1 MSKDYYAVLGVKK
14 EATQDE
20 VKKAF
25 RRLAHEHHP
34 DKGGDQQKF
43 KDINEAY
50 QVVGDEAKRKKYDQ
64 FGSAAFEQQG
74 APGGPGGFG
83 GFDGGFSMNM
93 EDLGDMFGDMFG
105 FGGQRNAR
113 GGQRRGND
121 IQTEVTIDF
130 LESVKGVT
138 KRVSLYVN
146 DKCGSCEGSGAKQG
160 TSRET
165 CKTCN
170 GQGAVRQSARTMF
183 GTIQTNVTCPECAG
197 IGSRPKEACG
207 TCKGLGIE
215 RKTKELDIP
224 IPGGIDD
231 GEAVRVSGGGE
242 YPGAN
247 GVAGDLYV
255 RARVKSHSVFT
266 RDGLNVLS
274 TVHIPFSMFALGGEI
289 EIDTVDGKG
298 TLKIPEATDPG
309 TVFQIR
315 HKGFPSTRSGNRG
328 DQLVTIAAEAPRK
341 LNRDQRKLLEQMRDA
356 GL

>member
-43 KDINEAY
+43 KDVNEAY
-50 QVVGDEAKRKKYDQ
+50 QVLGDEGKRKKYDQ
-64 FGSAAFEQQG
+64 FGSAAFEQG

-93 EDLGDMFGDMFG
+93 EDLGDIFGDMFG

-121 IQTEVTIDF
+121 IQTDVTIDF

-138 KRVSLYVN
+138 KRVSLYVH
-146 DKCGSCEGSGAKQG
+146 DKCGSCDGSGAKPG
-160 TSRET
+160 TERES
-165 CKTCN
+165 CKTC
-170 GQGAVRQSARTMF
+170 GGRGAVQQATRTMF
-183 GTIQTNVTCPECAG
+183 GMIQTNVTCSECAG
-197 IGSRPKEACG
+197 VGSRPKEACA
-207 TCKGLGIE
+207 TCKGLGVE
-215 RKTKELDIP
+215 RKNKEIEVPLP
-224 IPGGIDD
+224 PGMDD
-231 GEAVRVSGGGE
+231 GEAVRVTGAGE
-242 YPGAN
+242 YPGAS

-255 RARVKSHSVFT
+255 RVRVKSHPVFT
-266 RDGLNVLS
+266 RDGLNVRS
-274 TVHIPFSMFALGGEI
+274 TIHVPFSTFALGGEI

-315 HKGFPSTRSGNRG
+315 HKGFPATRSSGRG
-328 DQLVTIAAEAPRK
+328 DHLVTVATESPRK
-341 LNRDQRKLLEQMRDA
+341 LSKDQRKLFEQLRDA